1 MYTPTNAN
9 GVFDANGNL
18 AAVNTGDDR
27 TEGVAGSSGVN
38 SFNGDAGSNSYGF
51 AQGDNRNDYGSY
63 SYSDPFNGMNYGS
76 NDVSVGGNDGRFGVD
91 NVVDSETQWWS
102 FMHRMWNH
110 VQDSHRYYSENK
122 LSRNFLYPEKA
133 GHNVVSNLASATSLA
148 GRFVTDPVA
157 QTAFEGIRG
166 HNLNDIPA
174 AAGQDVNKQP
184 WKVLDDNLV
193 VDTGVTWGNDQC
205 TDFPANALISNG
217 VYDNSWE
224 LGAPLGDA
232 TQKDVRWF
240 QGSTANNAVSQDAD
254 IARMSCMKCEVQYAL
269 KWDSAKRSF
278 QQYRQGSTT
287 IAATTETA
295 WAQCNDASN
304 GATGLCEYSSG
315 VCFVEER
322 RTFGYITLVRKG
334 CKQAKACYMNK
345 YQNFLVQAGRQ
356 CWPGDHTNVGMAVAR
371 RPHDIKADEWIYN
384 LIRGADSTNFAHTA
398 ASSASAE
405 SFKDVTFATDFDI
418 TFTDVSPNGVL
429 NDSGRTKGFYINED
443 DIVST
448 ASVNPFTQHQE
459 GMAYRNGMVFTSWC
473 YQCCNMGNNCN
484 ENWKPET
491 ERDWAQNWIVQDPLS
506 GAPTSNVP

>member
-1 MYTPTNAN
+1 M
-9 GVFDANGNL
+9 
-18 AAVNTGDDR
+18 
-27 TEGVAGSSGVN
+27 
-38 SFNGDAGSNSYGF
+38 
-51 AQGDNRNDYGSY
+51 
-63 SYSDPFNGMNYGS
+63 
-76 NDVSVGGNDGRFGVD
+76 
-91 NVVDSETQWWS
+91 
-102 FMHRMWNH
+102 
-110 VQDSHRYYSENK
+110 
-122 LSRNFLYPEKA
+122 
-133 GHNVVSNLASATSLA
+133 
-148 GRFVTDPVA
+148 
-157 QTAFEGIRG
+157 
-166 HNLNDIPA
+166 
-174 AAGQDVNKQP
+174 
-184 WKVLDDNLV
+184 
-193 VDTGVTWGNDQC
+193 GVTWGNAQG

-224 LGAPLGDA
+224 LGEPLGIA
-232 TQKDVRWF
+232 NSQETERWF
-240 QGSTANNAVSQDAD
+240 QGSTANAAANQDSD
-254 IARMSCMKCEVQYAL
+254 SARMSCMKCEVQYAL

-356 CWPGDHTNVGMAVAR
+356 CWPGDPTNVGA
-371 RPHDIKADEWIYN
+371 
-384 LIRGADSTNFAHTA
+384 FTA

-418 TFTDVSPNGVL
+418 TFTDVSPGGAL
-429 NDSGRTKGFYINED
+429 GDSGRTKGFYVNAD
-443 DIVST
+443 DITTES
-448 ASVNPFTQHQE
+448 FTKHQQA
-459 GMAYRNGMVFTSWC
+459 MAYRNGMVFTSWC
-473 YQCCNMGNNCN
+473 YQCCNSGNDCN